1 MPEATTT
8 VPAQAAANPEMDSL
22 MQNVSEFRQHMEKL
36 EGKTA
41 EQEVVFKKFES
52 TLEKI
57 ETINLENT
65 KKEMEAQ
72 NEVKELKE
80 SLELIEKKMSR
91 MSVDELNTHKV
102 SDQHKAFEKY
112 LQVGFNNPVDL
123 TVEERTFLTGKKYVE
138 KALRTDILTSGQAL
152 TSPEFVAEIIKDMK
166 EITPV
171 LSLAR
176 VMSTNKPSVT
186 IRVRTNTPTFPAV
199 GETEKNETSESKYGS
214 VSIKNGIF
222 RGTSEATEEMLT
234 DSDFNIA
241 SEITM
246 DMSEEFS
253 FQLGN
258 GFVFGN
264 TGENEM
270 QGFLNKVE
278 IQTVDSSGGDIQ
290 ADTIIELLGEL
301 KTVYQPT
308 YIFNRRTLARIMRL
322 VDGQGRFLWQASL
335 IPGAPN
341 LLNGLPYVEVP
352 DMPDSAVGQRPI
364 AIGDWFKAYR
374 VLNGT
379 GMTMLRNPFTKDDE
393 GIVRFT
399 GRKRQGGK
407 NVLDE
412 AVKIMVIT
420 A

>member
-8 VPAQAAANPEMDSL
+8 VSAQAAGNPEMESL
-22 MQNVSEFRQHMEKL
+22 MQNVSEFRQVMEKL
-36 EGKTA
+36 EGKTS
-41 EQEVVFKKFES
+41 EQEAVFKGFES
-52 TLEKI
+52 TIEKI
-57 ETINLENT
+57 EKINLENT

-72 NEVKELKE
+72 NEVKQLKE

-91 MSVDELNTHKV
+91 MSVDSITTQQE
-102 SDQHKAFEKY
+102 SDQHKAFQKY
-112 LQVGFNNPVDL
+112 LKVGFANPVDL
-123 TVEERTFLTGKKYVE
+123 TVEERTLLTGKEYVQ

-152 TSPEFVAEIIKDMK
+152 TSPEFLAEIIKNMK

-176 VMSTNKPSVT
+176 VMSTNKPSV
-186 IRVRTNTPTFPAV
+186 ILRVRLSTPTFPAV
-199 GETEKNETSESKYGS
+199 GETEQNATSQSRYGS
-214 VSIKNGIF
+214 KEIKNGIF
-222 RGTSEATEEMLT
+222 RGTSEATEEML
-234 DSDFNIA
+234 SDADFDIA

-246 DMSEEFS
+246 DMSEEFA
-253 FQLGN
+253 FQLGR
-258 GFVFGN
+258 GFVLGN

-270 QGFLNKVE
+270 QGFLNKAT
-278 IQTVDSSGGDIQ
+278 IQTVTSSGGDIN

-308 YIFNRRTLARIMRL
+308 YIFNRRTLSRIMRL

-352 DMPDSAVGQRPI
+352 DMPDTAIGQRPI

-379 GMTMLRNPFTKDDE
+379 GMTMLRNPFTKDEE

-399 GRKRQGGK
+399 GRKRQGGAT
-407 NVLDE
+407 VLDE
-412 AVKIMVIT
+412 AIKIMVIT

>member
-22 MQNVSEFRQHMEKL
+22 MQNVSEFRQVMEKL
-36 EGKTA
+36 EGKTS

-57 ETINLENT
+57 EKINLDNT
-65 KKEMEAQ
+65 KKEMDAQ

-91 MSVDELNTHKV
+91 MSVDSITTSQE
-102 SDQHKAFEKY
+102 SEQHKAFQKY
-112 LQVGFNNPVDL
+112 LKVGFANPADL
-123 TVEERTFLTGKKYVE
+123 TDDDRKFLTGKEYVQ

-152 TSPEFVAEIIKDMK
+152 TSPEFVAEIIKNVK

-176 VMSTNKPSVT
+176 VMSTNKPSVRL
-186 IRVRTNTPTFPAV
+186 RVRTSAPTFPAV
-199 GETEKNETSESKYGS
+199 GETEQNATSQSKYGTKE
-214 VSIKNGIF
+214 IKNGIF
-222 RGTSEATEEMLT
+222 RGTSEATDEML
-234 DSDFNIA
+234 SDADFDIA

-246 DMSEEFS
+246 DMSEDFA

-258 GFVFGN
+258 GFVLGN

-278 IQTVDSSGGDIQ
+278 IQTVDSPGGDISS
-290 ADTIIELLGEL
+290 DSIIELFGEL
-301 KTVYQPT
+301 KTIYQPT
-308 YIFNRRTLARIMRL
+308 YILNRRTLSRVMRL
-322 VDGQGRFLWQASL
+322 KGGDGQFLWQASL
-335 IPGAPN
+335 QQGLPN

-352 DMPDSAVGQRPI
+352 DMPDSAIGQRPI

-399 GRKRQGGK
+399 GRKRQGGAT
-407 NVLDE
+407 VLDE
-412 AVKIMVIT
+412 AIKIMIIT